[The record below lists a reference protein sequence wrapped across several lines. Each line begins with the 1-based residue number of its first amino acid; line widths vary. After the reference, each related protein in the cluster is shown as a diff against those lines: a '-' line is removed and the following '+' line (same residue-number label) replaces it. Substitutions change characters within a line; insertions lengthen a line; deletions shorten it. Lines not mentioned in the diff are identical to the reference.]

1 MNTELMQQL
10 QASMPPLFAATE
22 LDRLTGNSLRWTTL
36 QNRRANKN
44 IPESEKPP
52 KSCFRQDGARKI
64 LIVRDEL
71 LTWWLG
77 TLDDC
82 E

>member
-1 MNTELMQQL
+1 MNIELMQQL
-10 QASMPPLFAATE
+10 KASMPPLFAATE
-22 LDRLTGNSLRWTTL
+22 LDRYTGNSLRWTTL

-52 KSCFRQDGARKI
+52 QICFRQDGARKI

-77 TLDDC
+77 TLTHC